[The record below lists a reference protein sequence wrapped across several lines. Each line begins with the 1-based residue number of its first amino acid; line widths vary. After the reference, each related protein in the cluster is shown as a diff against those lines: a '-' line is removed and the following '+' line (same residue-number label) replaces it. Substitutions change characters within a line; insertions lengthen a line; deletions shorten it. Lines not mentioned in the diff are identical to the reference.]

1 MNYGLLRKFFKDAY
15 TIYVDALYGSG
26 VQKLERVMSMGIQ

>member
-15 TIYVDALYGSG
+15 TIDVDTLYVFG